1 LLALPGVDTKAALAR
16 LGGNSEALVALF
28 KRFEQTQGGTVT
40 EVRAQL
46 AAGQRQLAAQS
57 LHRLRGVAAN
67 LGATQ
72 VAGLTAEAEAIL
84 HRDHADPAALDAA
97 LTVLDQ
103 ALQGLAAG
111 ARQLSVSTDSLPQG
125 NPIAHDLPQ
134 KLAELHSL
142 LQNNNLKAL
151 DVLRQLRP
159 ALADAEGWSALAEA
173 VETLDFAAAQAIVA
187 DMLYRKDSA

>member
-1 LLALPGVDTKAALAR
+1 MNQKTGLLRWSGDEAMYHQALHRFAADYGSAATALAR
-16 LGGNSEALVALF
+16 LFASDSAT
-28 KRFEQTQGGTVT
+28 R
-40 EVRAQL
+40 L
-46 AAGQRQLAAQS
+46 ADAQS
-57 LHRLRGVAAN
+57 CCHKVRGVAAN

-84 HRDHADPAALDAA
+84 HRDHPDPAALDAA
-97 LTVLDQ
+97 LAVLDQ
-103 ALQGLAAG
+103 ALQRLAAD
-111 ARQLSVSTDSLPQG
+111 ARQLSASTNSLPQG

-159 ALADAEGWSALAEA
+159 APADAGGWGALAEA
-173 VETLDFAAAQAIVA
+173 VETLDFTAAQAIVA
-187 DMLYRKDSA
+187 DMLHRKDSA